1 MGISSKENIVKILN
15 NQIPSGFVY
24 APNYWQWFSH
34 HKNHGILPD
43 EIKHCETQLDLLN
56 YLGVNVFSRNIYCR
70 QEEYWF
76 GGICE
81 EYFEDGTMITNTETN
96 GHNKITKRDYYLN
109 KGILSEKL
117 VYLFDESTIVQKEF
131 LITDYLSQAD
141 LLEQFVSSRKWRF
154 NKIRYD
160 QICRTVG
167 DSGIVIVGE
176 FFSPLKMLHI
186 AMGPVNSVYFLM
198 EQPEFSSRILALHEA
213 AQLDLVRECVLNGVN
228 VLMSMDNLD
237 TMFHPPDYVEA
248 YSASFYEKASAICHE
263 NGSRFFIHACGN
275 QKDNLK
281 LINSLGVDGLE
292 GFAFPPL
299 GDIEL
304 EDAMKITSDSFII
317 TGGISAMETRNLKSK
332 KEVFRYVEDLF
343 KRMSPYKNRFVFSSS
358 CNTSI
363 DTGWNT
369 IKYFRDAWLEYMDQ
383 DQVYN

>member
-70 QEEYWF
+70 QDEYWF

-81 EYFEDGTMITNTETN
+81 EYFEDGTMITNTETY
-96 GHNKITKRDYYLN
+96 GHNKITKHDYHLN

-117 VYLFDESTIVQKEF
+117 EYLFNESTIVQKEF

-160 QICRTVG
+160 QICTTVG

-198 EQPEFSSRILALHEA
+198 EQPEFSGRILALHEA
-213 AQLDLVRECVLNGVN
+213 AQLDLVRECVVNGVN

-248 YSASFYEKASAICHE
+248 YSASFYEKASAICHA

-304 EDAMKITSDSFII
+304 EDAMKITSDNFII
-317 TGGISAMETRNLKSK
+317 TGGISAMETRNLKTK